1 MLNKKEKLIFMYVGI
16 DKSKISTYKDT
27 KKKILSLI
35 KPTDT
40 QILKEKTFTD
50 KLIKRAKGL
59 PGKHLDVIL
68 AGSAAR
74 NTNLK
79 ETKDFDIFVLYPKDI
94 SKEEFTKE
102 ALEIGQN
109 FFKGYFSEK
118 VYSEHPYVR
127 GVIDGYKIDLVP
139 AYKIDS
145 TDEMISSV
153 DRTPFHQAYILKNM
167 KETKKDEV
175 RLLKYFLR
183 YIGCYGADPQYQG
196 FSGYLC
202 ELLILYYGDFIK
214 TLERVANWQTPVR
227 LVLASEDINCL
238 GSFDDAFVMIDP
250 VDKKRNVA
258 SAVSM
263 TTLSRFIAAS
273 RAFLT
278 NPTTEFFSNKN
289 KAQTY
294 HQLVTWVN
302 NAPLTTIEFDVDGLV
317 KDIVWSKLRKYLT
330 KLSAHLENQKFS
342 ILKSNIY
349 FEEKSK
355 YAYIILMTD
364 MLTLP
369 KFEKAIGPYVS
380 DITNSE
386 KFIENSK
393 AIYGPFIK
401 DERWYCIKSR
411 RFVEIKDV
419 IDDFAH
425 LHFDIKYEVFV
436 EQDIIKLYT
445 KNTEIMP
452 YFTDFFYPRENFL

>member
-1 MLNKKEKLIFMYVGI
+1 MYVGI
-16 DKSKISTYKDT
+16 DKSKLDTYKET
-27 KKKILSLI
+27 KKKILGLI

-40 QILKEKTFTD
+40 QILKEKEFTD
-50 KLIKRAKGL
+50 KLIKKAKGL
-59 PGKHLDVIL
+59 PGKHLDVVL

-79 ETKDFDIFVLYPKDI
+79 ETKDFDIFVLYPKDT

-102 ALEIGQN
+102 ALDIGQN

-167 KETKKDEV
+167 KEAQKDEV
-175 RLLKYFLR
+175 RLLKYFLK

-214 TLERVANWQTPVR
+214 TIEHVANWQTPVR
-227 LVLASEDINCL
+227 LVLASEDIEYL
-238 GSFDDAFVMIDP
+238 GPFDDAFVMIDP

-278 NPTTEFFSNKN
+278 KPTAEFFSNNN
-289 KAQTY
+289 KPQTY

-302 NAPLTTIEFDVDGLV
+302 NVPLTTIEFDVEGLV

-330 KLSAHLENQKFS
+330 KLSNHLENQKFT
-342 ILKSNIY
+342 ILKSNVY
-349 FEEKSK
+349 YEEKSK

-364 MLTLP
+364 MLVLP
-369 KFEKAIGPYVS
+369 KFEKATGPFVS
-380 DITNSE
+380 DMSNSE

-393 AIYGPFIK
+393 AIYGPFVK
-401 DERWYCIKSR
+401 DDRWYCIKSR

-419 IDDFAH
+419 IEDFSNIN
-425 LHFDIKYEVFV
+425 FDIKCEIFV

-445 KNTEIMP
+445 KNTDVMP